1 MPDQVIFLLLFIC
14 MILGITIFTLFAGLI
29 GYLFGTVLYNL
40 VRMIAGLIKREK
52 RNGKKSVFTS

>member
-29 GYLFGTVLYNL
+29 GYLFSTVLYNL
-40 VRMIAGLIKREK
+40 VRMIAGLIKRGK
-52 RNGKKSVFTS
+52 RNGEKSVFTS